1 MDARAAARDEGPEQP
16 DAATSEPLTARGVR
30 TRDRLLV
37 AARQVFEEHGFHDA
51 RVTDISKAAEVAHGT
66 FYTYFDSKEDV
77 FRHVLKAMQHE
88 MHAVRSPAPPG
99 MSPADRIAHANRGFF
114 EAYRR
119 NVRMMAVL
127 EQVASFDD
135 DLHDLRREMRAL
147 ANLRS
152 SRAIA
157 RWQAEGL
164 VDPELDARYVASA
177 LGSMVD
183 RSLLRLAGAG
193 RAVRRGD
200 RAAHAERDVHPG
212 PGPGALP
219 GACDR
224 AVAPTGPRP
233 VRARPPPADESACRR
248 EIEALQ
254 LRQLTRASTP
264 PTQSGGCR
272 GRELW

>member
-1 MDARAAARDEGPEQP
+1 VDARAAARDEGPEQP
-16 DAATSEPLTARGVR
+16 DAVPGEPLTARGVR

-164 VDPELDARYVASA
+164 VDPELDARYMASA

-183 RSLLRLAGAG
+183 RSFYVWLVLGEPFDEETALHTLNVMCI
-193 RAVRRGD
+193 RALGLEPSPARPTEGSSLERGS
-200 RAAHAERDVHPG
+200 
-212 PGPGALP
+212 GPGAT
-219 GACDR
+219 
-224 AVAPTGPRP
+224 TG
-233 VRARPPPADESACRR
+233 S
-248 EIEALQ
+248 
-254 LRQLTRASTP
+254 
-264 PTQSGGCR
+264 
-272 GRELW
+272 

>member
-1 MDARAAARDEGPEQP
+1 VDARAAPRDEGTHP
-16 DAATSEPLTARGVR
+16 DAAASEPLTARGVR
-30 TRDRLLV
+30 TRDRLLA
-37 AARQVFEEHGFHDA
+37 AARQVFEERGFHDA
-51 RVTDISKAAEVAHGT
+51 RVTDISKAADVAHGT

-183 RSLLRLAGAG
+183 RSLYVWLVLREPFDEEIALHTLNVMCI
-193 RAVRRGD
+193 RALGLEPSPTRATEPSPRRG
-200 RAAHAERDVHPG
+200 ES
-212 PGPGALP
+212 GPGA
-219 GACDR
+219 
-224 AVAPTGPRP
+224 
-233 VRARPPPADESACRR
+233 
-248 EIEALQ
+248 
-254 LRQLTRASTP
+254 ST
-264 PTQSGGCR
+264 SG
-272 GRELW
+272 